1 MKKLAL
7 FFAFF
12 LMIGQAFAQNS
23 NVRKADR
30 ALENGDLEE
39 AKELINEAV
48 EHEKTKDD
56 PKTWYTRGTIYQAIL
71 NQKGYSEEL
80 VQEASK
86 SYNKVFDMVDQ
97 TDKYFT
103 LTDLKV
109 QELWGGFINEGSEA
123 YSAQNFE
130 EAVNAFEKA
139 LIVLPED
146 TTATLYAGIASQQL
160 KDNETALKYYYR
172 LIDLD
177 YHEPD
182 IYGSIISI
190 ERYANEDLDKALE
203 VVRMAKEKFPENDEF
218 NKQEINLLITAER
231 VDEAKDRIN
240 DAIEKEPENANL
252 YFNLGYLYQE
262 LAEEATSIK
271 EKVKVGMSEDA
282 LIAALGA
289 PQEKNVTQVEG
300 VKRTQYVYNNNAY
313 VYVKNGKVDALQYKE
328 GDNAGNPETLYKQ
341 AEDAYLKAIE
351 IDPEYLDA
359 NYNYAVYYYNKAAD
373 LFAKA
378 RNMDLQTYRKKGKA
392 IEEEATG
399 YLKKAKPYFEKSLE
413 IAPEELAIIETL
425 QTLYTQLGENDKAE
439 EMMNR
444 ADKLKEGSN

>member
-7 FFAFF
+7 FFAFS
-12 LMIGQAFAQNS
+12 LIIGQAFAQNS

-30 ALENGDLEE
+30 ALENGELQE
-39 AKELINEAV
+39 AKELINEAS

-71 NQKGYSEEL
+71 NQEGFSEEI
-80 VQEASK
+80 VKETTK
-86 SYNKVFDMVDQ
+86 SYNKVFDMVEEN
-97 TDKYFT
+97 DKYFT

-123 YSAQNFE
+123 YSAEKFD

-139 LIVLPED
+139 LLVLPED
-146 TTATLYAGIASQQL
+146 TTATLYAGIASQQMQ
-160 KDNETALKYYYR
+160 DNETALKYYYR

-177 YHEPD
+177 YHESD
-182 IYGSIISI
+182 IYASIISI
-190 ERYANEDLDKALE
+190 ERYGNEDIDKALE
-203 VVRMAKEKFPENDEF
+203 MIVIAKQKFPENDEF

-231 VDEAKDRIN
+231 VDEAKDRIAE
-240 DAIEKEPENANL
+240 AIEKEPENANL
-252 YFNLGYLYQE
+252 YFNLGYLYEQLE
-262 LAEEATSIK
+262 QPEKAEEA
-271 EKVKVGMSEDA
+271 
-282 LIAALGA
+282 
-289 PQEKNVTQVEG
+289 
-300 VKRTQYVYNNNAY
+300 YF
-313 VYVKNGKVDALQYKE
+313 
-328 GDNAGNPETLYKQ
+328 
-341 AEDAYLKAIE
+341 KAIE

-392 IEEEATG
+392 IEKEAVG

-413 IAPEELAIIETL
+413 LAPEELAIIETL
-425 QTLYTQLGENDKAE
+425 QTLYTQLGEMEKAE
-439 EMMNR
+439 KMMNL
-444 ADKLKEGSN
+444 ADELKEGKE

>member
-30 ALENGDLEE
+30 ALENGELEE
-39 AKELINEAV
+39 AKELINEAA

-71 NQKGYSEEL
+71 NENGYSKEVVEE
-80 VQEASK
+80 ATK
-86 SYNKVFDMVDQ
+86 SYNKVFDMVEEN
-97 TDKYFT
+97 DKYFT

-123 YSAQNFE
+123 YSAEKFE
-130 EAVNAFEKA
+130 EAVKAFEKA
-139 LIVLPED
+139 LIVLPKD
-146 TTATLYAGIASQQL
+146 TTATLYAGIASQQSQ
-160 KDNETALKYYYR
+160 DNETALKYYYR

-190 ERYANEDLDKALE
+190 ERYANEDIDKALE
-203 VVRMAKEKFPENDEF
+203 AVRMAKKQFPENDEF
-218 NKQEINLLITAER
+218 NKQEINLLINAER
-231 VDEAKDRIN
+231 VDEAKDKIN
-240 DAIEKEPENANL
+240 EAIAREPENANL
-252 YFNLGYLYQE
+252 YFNLGYLYEQLE
-262 LAEEATSIK
+262 QPEKAEE
-271 EKVKVGMSEDA
+271 
-282 LIAALGA
+282 
-289 PQEKNVTQVEG
+289 
-300 VKRTQYVYNNNAY
+300 
-313 VYVKNGKVDALQYKE
+313 
-328 GDNAGNPETLYKQ
+328 
-341 AEDAYLKAIE
+341 AYLKAIE

-378 RNMDLQTYRKKGKA
+378 RNMDLQTYRKKGKK

-413 IAPEELAIIETL
+413 LAPEELAIIETL
-425 QTLYTQLGENDKAE
+425 QTLYTQLGENKKAE
-439 EMMNR
+439 EMMNK
-444 ADKLKEGSN
+444 ADELKEGNK

>member
-80 VQEASK
+80 VKEASK

-160 KDNETALKYYYR
+160 KDNKTALKYYYR

-240 DAIEKEPENANL
+240 EAIEKEPENANL
-252 YFNLGYLYQE
+252 YFNLGYLYEQLE
-262 LAEEATSIK
+262 QPEKAEE
-271 EKVKVGMSEDA
+271 
-282 LIAALGA
+282 
-289 PQEKNVTQVEG
+289 
-300 VKRTQYVYNNNAY
+300 
-313 VYVKNGKVDALQYKE
+313 
-328 GDNAGNPETLYKQ
+328 
-341 AEDAYLKAIE
+341 AYLKAIE

>member
-1 MKKLAL
+1 MFKQTKIEMKKLAL

-12 LMIGQAFAQNS
+12 LIIGQAFAQNS

-30 ALENGDLEE
+30 ALENGDLQE
-39 AKELINEAV
+39 AKQLINEAA

-71 NQKGYSEEL
+71 NQEGYSEEI
-80 VQEASK
+80 VVEAAK
-86 SYNKVFDMVDQ
+86 SYDKVFEMVEEN
-97 TDKYFT
+97 DKYFT

-123 YSAQNFE
+123 YSAQKFE

-139 LIVLPED
+139 LMVLPDD

-160 KDNETALKYYYR
+160 KDNQTALKYYYR

-190 ERYANEDLDKALE
+190 ERYANEDMDKALE
-203 VVRMAKEKFPENDEF
+203 VVRMAKEQFPENDEF

-231 VDEAKDRIN
+231 VDEAKDKIN

-252 YFNLGYLYQE
+252 YFNLGYLYEQLE
-262 LAEEATSIK
+262 QPEKAEE
-271 EKVKVGMSEDA
+271 
-282 LIAALGA
+282 
-289 PQEKNVTQVEG
+289 
-300 VKRTQYVYNNNAY
+300 
-313 VYVKNGKVDALQYKE
+313 
-328 GDNAGNPETLYKQ
+328 
-341 AEDAYLKAIE
+341 AYLKAIE

-373 LFAKA
+373 LFSEA
-378 RNMDLQTYRKKGKA
+378 RNMDLQTYRKEGKA
-392 IEEEATG
+392 LEEEAIG
-399 YLKKAKPYFEKSLE
+399 YLKKARPYFEKSLE

-444 ADKLKEGSN
+444 ADSIKNGSNSGVSIGMSEDEVISILGEPTKKNNTTTENSKRTQWIYPNDLYIYIENGKVTAVQDSE